1 MKTTTMTCINEVT
14 LAEVVTNGLG
24 KRLDTFLRRAMPY
37 GFKGSVLI
45 AKGDGLLLH
54 KGYGFANFEKQI
66 PFTPET
72 IMDIGSLTKQFTASA
87 ILTLEQKGLL
97 SVRDPITKFFDD
109 VPADKRAI
117 ALHHLLTHTSGL
129 PLKHGSDWEPYER
142 EAFVRDLF
150 VQPLGFRP
158 GTEYSYSNP
167 AFTLLSMIIDDLSG
181 QSYRDY
187 LTHTFFEPLGMKSAG
202 WYGDPR
208 WPEDQVAHVYVE
220 GKEGGS
226 PKTWSGPY
234 QPLLGNGGICLPIG
248 ELYLWIRSLR
258 RNQFLTPA
266 STTKLLT
273 PFLENTAYGWDVRQ
287 TRRGKRIW
295 HNGGTDNGA
304 NAELIWFADHDLL
317 MIIFSNEILFGED
330 IGYMVTWPIQ
340 SILFNE
346 NYLLPPQPRQA
357 PATALPFQEY
367 AGLFDLPEG
376 GGFEVTVH
384 SKYLLLAA
392 LGQQAVDLCLF
403 PKQGSPHRY
412 GLYDDISRRL
422 LAELLQDKFSLLREW
437 LSEKERFRI
446 LQAFLRRWMRT
457 TEAANGSLSGYEI
470 LGTTPFK
477 EDSDATWI
485 RLDFEKGSPTG
496 FGVVWENGKIYRF
509 TESYYAHPVVIPF
522 LPTSSTD
529 FVGHSILFNQ
539 TMQIRFDRSE
549 NSGIDGFS
557 IRNGSTPIYA
567 TKRQS

>member
-1 MKTTTMTCINEVT
+1 MKTTTMTCTNEAT
-14 LAEVVTNGLG
+14 SAEVVSNGLG

-45 AKGDGLLLH
+45 AKGDNLLLH
-54 KGYGFANFEKQI
+54 KGYGFANFEERI
-66 PFTPET
+66 PFTPGT

-97 SVRDPITKFFDD
+97 SVRDPITKYFDG

-117 ALHHLLTHTSGL
+117 TLHHLLTHTSGL

-142 EAFVRDLF
+142 ETFVRDLF
-150 VQPLGFRP
+150 AQPLGFRP
-158 GTEYSYSNP
+158 GAEYSYSNP

-181 QSYRDY
+181 QPYQNY
-187 LTHTFFEPLGMKSAG
+187 LTHTFFEPVGMKCTG

-208 WPEDQVAHVYVE
+208 WSEEQVAHVYIE
-220 GKEGGS
+220 GKDGGS
-226 PKTWSGPY
+226 PKKWPGPF
-234 QPLLGNGGICLPIG
+234 QPLLGNGGICCPIG

-258 RNQFLTPA
+258 HNRFLTPE

-330 IGYMVTWPIQ
+330 VGYMVTWPIQ
-340 SILFNE
+340 SILFDE
-346 NYLLPPQPRQA
+346 ACALPPQPPRE
-357 PATALPFQEY
+357 PAAVPPFQEY
-367 AGLFDLPEG
+367 TGVFELPGG
-376 GGFEVTVH
+376 GGFEVTAQ
-384 SKYLLLAA
+384 SQYLLLAA
-392 LGQQAVDLCLF
+392 LGQRAIDLCLF
-403 PKQGSPHRY
+403 PKREAPERY
-412 GLYDDISRRL
+412 ALYDDISQRL
-422 LAELLQDKFSLLREW
+422 LEELLHDKFNLLREW
-437 LSEKERFRI
+437 LSEKERFGI

-457 TEAANGSLSGYEI
+457 AEATNGTHRGYQV

-477 EDSDATWI
+477 EDSDATWMQ
-485 RLDFEKGSPTG
+485 LDFEKSAPTG

-509 TESYYAHPVVIPF
+509 TESYYAHPVIIPF
-522 LPTSSTD
+522 LAASSTD

-539 TMQIRFDRSE
+539 TMQIRFDRAKD
-549 NSGIDGFS
+549 GTVKGFS
-557 IRNGSTPIYA
+557 IRNGSTPVYA
-567 TKRQS
+567 AKRRD